1 MSDRNHNKQPRPDT
15 RERSLAVAHDAV
27 LAKGFDATSI
37 EEIAAA
43 VDISRA
49 GFFYHFPDK
58 SALALALVER
68 HARIEENLMTDLMA
82 RAHELSDD
90 PLQRLLIMVKL
101 YAEVFARIPQ
111 GYPGSLVASA
121 AYQDRMFAANVKQA
135 TRRAVLSWRERLKAL
150 LEEVAAAYPPRE
162 PVDLTALADF
172 MSTVVE
178 GGSVLG
184 RTLDDP
190 DLLAGQVMLMRQYL
204 KLLFSP
210 R

>member
-1 MSDRNHNKQPRPDT
+1 MNPIDDQQLRTDT
-15 RERSLAVAHDAV
+15 RERILAVAHEAV
-27 LAKGFDATSI
+27 VAKGFGATSI

-43 VDISRA
+43 VGISRA

-58 SALALALVER
+58 TALALALIER
-68 HARIEENLMTDLMA
+68 HAALEDQLMTDLMA
-82 RAHELSDD
+82 RAAELSDD

-101 YAEVFARIPQ
+101 YAEVYAQ
-111 GYPGSLVASA
+111 GSHSFPGSLIASS
-121 AYQDRMFAANVKQA
+121 AYQDRMFSAKVKEA
-135 TRRAVLSWRERLKAL
+135 TRQAVLSWRSRLRAL
-150 LEEVAAAYPPRE
+150 LGEVASAYPPRE

-172 MSTVVE
+172 MSTAVE

-184 RTLDDP
+184 RALDDP
-190 DLLAGQVMLMRQYL
+190 DLIEGQVLLMRQYL

>member
-1 MSDRNHNKQPRPDT
+1 MSTPNENQQPRPDT
-15 RERSLAVAHDAV
+15 RERILSVAHEAV

-58 SALALALVER
+58 TALALALVER
-68 HARIEENLMTDLMA
+68 HARIEDALMSDLMA
-82 RAHELSDD
+82 RARELSDD

-101 YAEVFARIPQ
+101 YAEVYAGGLHGF
-111 GYPGSLVASA
+111 PGSLVASS
-121 AYQDRMFAANVKQA
+121 AYQDRMFSAKVKEA
-135 TRRAVLSWRERLKAL
+135 TRRAVLSWRARLKVL

-172 MSTVVE
+172 MSTAVE

-184 RTLDDP
+184 RVLDKP
-190 DLLAGQVMLMRQYL
+190 DLIEGQVLLMRQYL

>member
-1 MSDRNHNKQPRPDT
+1 
-15 RERSLAVAHDAV
+15 
-27 LAKGFDATSI
+27 
-37 EEIAAA
+37 
-43 VDISRA
+43 

-58 SALALALVER
+58 TALALALVER
-68 HARIEENLMTDLMA
+68 HARIEDALMSDLMA
-82 RAHELSDD
+82 RARELSDD

-101 YAEVFARIPQ
+101 YAEVYAGGLHGF
-111 GYPGSLVASA
+111 PGPLVASS
-121 AYQDRMFAANVKQA
+121 AYQDRMFSAKVKEA
-135 TRRAVLSWRERLKAL
+135 TRRAVLSWRARLKVL

-172 MSTVVE
+172 MSTAVE

-184 RTLDDP
+184 RVLDKP
-190 DLLAGQVMLMRQYL
+190 DLIEGQVLLMRQYL